1 MTTEER
7 MELGTKFK
15 GEMNCCQAV
24 IKAFA
29 DTVDVD
35 ESTLMRLASGFGS
48 GMGTME
54 GTCGT
59 LVGAIMIASLRSGNA
74 PAAARARQIMPRF
87 KELCGAT
94 ICRDLKGMDIGK
106 VLCSCED
113 CVRNAVR
120 ATEER
125 WVHGNLLLA
134 LYPPRQ
140 VPTSRFTSTRAIS
153 YTCPHT

>member
-1 MTTEER
+1 MTTEGR

-74 PAAARARQIMPRF
+74 PAAAREGSAASGSFCAEAKPKQDHQARSQHN
-87 KELCGAT
+87 ELFTHGFLPL
-94 ICRDLKGMDIGK
+94 IC
-106 VLCSCED
+106 CPP
-113 CVRNAVR
+113 VRPAS
-120 ATEER
+120 
-125 WVHGNLLLA
+125 G
-134 LYPPRQ
+134 
-140 VPTSRFTSTRAIS
+140 SR
-153 YTCPHT
+153 TCPSPAAGLR

>member
-1 MTTEER
+1 MRKGWKEKRLEGEKDMTTEER

-106 VLCSCED
+106 VLGSCED

-120 ATEER
+120 ATEETLGAR
-125 WVHGNLLLA
+125 
-134 LYPPRQ
+134 
-140 VPTSRFTSTRAIS
+140 
-153 YTCPHT
+153 